1 MLKRKLIT
9 FYSRT
14 NHSRDVST
22 KQKTEMKIATKDNW
36 KTIPMINPK
45 RLDVSIVLNIEQ
57 FHKMKLGL
65 VPNEMEDKWFAYFDK
80 EHIHFYRSWTGYEI
94 FKAKIITNEK
104 GYQINEFWVEQSP
117 EKYMEL
123 IDDINIKKFKNH
135 INNLSNR
142 EINNPIKNGIWGL
155 VVGDALGVP
164 VEFKSRDF
172 LKQNPLTDM
181 IGFGTYNQPKGTW
194 SDDSSLALCLADELT
209 KGLNLQEIGNSFVK
223 WFYEN
228 HWTPHGEVFDIGIS
242 TREAI
247 VRLKKG
253 EKAEIAGSWK
263 ENSNGNGSL
272 MRILPLLFEV
282 QEIKNQKEKYELIKR
297 VSSITHR
304 HIRSCLACFYYL
316 EIASFLSSEVKYP
329 ITEAYKVANH
339 SLLKLTQDLG
349 INPTEVK
356 LFERITNGKLNQ
368 LKENEIQ
375 SSGYVIHTLEASIW
389 CLLTTKSYKDAVLKA
404 VNLGEDTDTTGS
416 VVGGLAGL
424 YYGINSIP
432 KEWTDKIARKKDIE
446 ELTNKLSDKYEIAR
460 C

>member
-1 MLKRKLIT
+1 
-9 FYSRT
+9 
-14 NHSRDVST
+14 
-22 KQKTEMKIATKDNW
+22 MKIATKDNW
-36 KTIPMINPK
+36 KTIPMTNPK
-45 RLDVSIVLNIEQ
+45 KMEVSISLNYEQ
-57 FHKMKLGL
+57 LIKLKLGRI
-65 VPNEMEDKWFAYFDK
+65 PNTMEDKWFIYYYDK
-80 EHIHFYRSWTGYEI
+80 HIHFHRSWTGFEI
-94 FKAKIITNEK
+94 FRAKINTTEN
-104 GYQINEFWVEQSP
+104 GCQINQFLVEQNP
-117 EKYMEL
+117 EIYTQN
-123 IDDINIKKFKNH
+123 IDSINLSHFKSH
-135 INNLSNR
+135 INHLSNR

-164 VEFKSRDF
+164 VEFKSRDY

-181 IGFGTYNQPKGTW
+181 IGFGTHNQPEGTW

-247 VRLKKG
+247 IRLKNG
-253 EKAEIAGSWK
+253 EKAEIAGNWE

-282 QEIKNQKEKYELIKR
+282 QKIRNRKEKYELIKK
-297 VSSITHR
+297 VSSITHG

-316 EIASFLSSEVKYP
+316 EFASFLSSDIKYP
-329 ITEAYKVANH
+329 IIDAYKVANH
-339 SLLKLTQDLG
+339 SLLKLTEELE
-349 INPTEVK
+349 INPKEIE
-356 LFERITNGKLNQ
+356 LFERITNGKLGKLQ
-368 LKENEIQ
+368 ENTIQ

-389 CLLTTKSYKDAVLKA
+389 CLLTTKSYEEAVLKA
-404 VNLGEDTDTTGS
+404 INLGEDTDTTGA

-424 YYGINSIP
+424 FYGIKSIP
-432 KEWTDKIARKKDIE
+432 KEWIDKIVRKKEIDD
-446 ELTNKLSDKYEIAR
+446 LTDKLSDKYEIAR